1 MKCPAKKIFIISI
14 ALFSLCFLALSAAP
28 EKPHQSKGAYSVL
41 KDRLSSIASSKCLS
55 RAKVGIKIVSVDT
68 GKTIFEK
75 NADELLIPASNMK
88 ILTAAAALSHLK
100 PEYQFKTVLFHDGKI
115 TNGTLKGNLY
125 VKGYGAPD
133 LVAEKIWVMLKELI
147 SSGIERIDGDIV
159 GDDSYFDAMTRPP
172 GWPSTIR
179 DNPYGAPISA
189 LSCNFNSV
197 KITIVPGPF
206 GGKPFVFLFPFNDF
220 FTIVNTAVTE
230 NTKKD
235 LYMGRVFENGQN
247 RIVVS
252 GSISPHSA
260 EISDYRSVDEPTL
273 YTLSSIRETLKEM
286 GVETTGT
293 IRKGSVPSSAKE
305 ALVFRSKP
313 LAQILYDMNKNSNN
327 FMAEMIIKTL
337 GAEMISLPGTTEKG
351 CDAVRLFMKNA
362 GIDVSKIRITD
373 GSGLSRGNIIT
384 AASLVSVLQHMERSF
399 AESYEFAA
407 SLPIG
412 GADGTLD
419 RQFRDKHIAR
429 KVRAKT
435 GYINGVK
442 SLAGYIE
449 NKSGEQFAFAFL
461 VNSSKCGPYDVS
473 EDFEKMCEAIALSDS
488 PH

>member
-1 MKCPAKKIFIISI
+1 
-14 ALFSLCFLALSAAP
+14 
-28 EKPHQSKGAYSVL
+28 
-41 KDRLSSIASSKCLS
+41 
-55 RAKVGIKIVSVDT
+55 
-68 GKTIFEK
+68 
-75 NADELLIPASNMK
+75 
-88 ILTAAAALSHLK
+88 
-100 PEYQFKTVLFHDGKI
+100 
-115 TNGTLKGNLY
+115 
-125 VKGYGAPD
+125 
-133 LVAEKIWVMLKELI
+133 
-147 SSGIERIDGDIV
+147 
-159 GDDSYFDAMTRPP
+159 
-172 GWPSTIR
+172 
-179 DNPYGAPISA
+179 
-189 LSCNFNSV
+189 
-197 KITIVPGPF
+197 
-206 GGKPFVFLFPFNDF
+206 
-220 FTIVNTAVTE
+220 
-230 NTKKD
+230 
-235 LYMGRVFENGQN
+235 
-247 RIVVS
+247 
-252 GSISPHSA
+252 
-260 EISDYRSVDEPTL
+260 
-273 YTLSSIRETLKEM
+273 
-286 GVETTGT
+286 
-293 IRKGSVPSSAKE
+293 
-305 ALVFRSKP
+305 
-313 LAQILYDMNKNSNN
+313 
-327 FMAEMIIKTL
+327 MIIKTL